1 MGSSLRKRANEKMS
15 GISKIKGFYDLLGP
29 ESEKYSFMERKA
41 REVFGRYG
49 YREARIPLLE
59 RTELF
64 ARSIGEETDVVQK
77 EMYTFP
83 DRKGRSVSLR
93 PEATAGVVRAYLEN
107 RLHTREQ
114 VSKLFTWGPMFRYE
128 RPQKGRQR
136 QFHQVNV
143 EMFGAAAP
151 EADGEIILMLW
162 TYLKELGLRSLRT
175 EINSLGCRECR
186 PGFQQALR
194 GYLEEKSVR
203 DFCPDCQRRSE
214 TNPMRVFDCKNESC
228 QELLQ
233 LAPHPLDHLCGA
245 CRRHFE
251 QVERIVAE
259 AGMEYAINKNM
270 VRGLDYYQRTA
281 FEVASG
287 DIGAQSSVAG
297 GGRYDGLV
305 RDLGGPDVPG
315 IGFACGMER
324 LAMLLDPPDS
334 RNLDFYLA
342 VLEEAALARGQLLAQ
357 QLRDLGLSGEASF
370 EPRSLKSQ
378 LRSANKLG
386 ARKCLLLGSGEMQRG
401 TLLVKDMQSGEQ
413 HEVDQREAY
422 TAFAAEAR

>member
-1 MGSSLRKRANEKMS
+1 
-15 GISKIKGFYDLLGP
+15 
-29 ESEKYSFMERKA
+29 
-41 REVFGRYG
+41 
-49 YREARIPLLE
+49 
-59 RTELF
+59 
-64 ARSIGEETDVVQK
+64 
-77 EMYTFP
+77 
-83 DRKGRSVSLR
+83 
-93 PEATAGVVRAYLEN
+93 
-107 RLHTREQ
+107 
-114 VSKLFTWGPMFRYE
+114 
-128 RPQKGRQR
+128 
-136 QFHQVNV
+136 
-143 EMFGAAAP
+143 
-151 EADGEIILMLW
+151 
-162 TYLKELGLRSLRT
+162 
-175 EINSLGCRECR
+175 
-186 PGFQQALR
+186 
-194 GYLEEKSVR
+194 
-203 DFCPDCQRRSE
+203 
-214 TNPMRVFDCKNESC
+214 
-228 QELLQ
+228 
-233 LAPHPLDHLCGA
+233 
-245 CRRHFE
+245 
-251 QVERIVAE
+251 
-259 AGMEYAINKNM
+259 MEYAINKNM

-401 TLLVKDMQSGEQ
+401 TLLVKDMESGEQ